1 MVFPK
6 INTLCTPFCVPTYGF
21 ISPSVHITTLNCTKY
36 RTISYLQSTASEHV
50 SSSSNFVVKKKSFPR
65 TASENMRFENAP
77 KCQVVE
83 IGLEESRLV
92 RPRGRDGCSM
102 TALKQEEYSL
112 SASSSSTIDTMSTF
126 GASSLFT
133 LAPKLSDL
141 FFFCSAEN
149 DLCREYPNRASGTNI
164 LDSKATAAGV
174 PKKIAVVRLPV
185 QDKSVGLMM
194 KDTEQAISYEETR
207 NTHDAALIYDRC
219 RLGRNE
225 RQISCTSLNKRERH
239 EKRDC
244 YEKSEVNLKNG
255 DKYWEST
262 VTSKTQAE
270 LIDDLVRAQ
279 NEELNM
285 LKSQL
290 QQLMSIMDQEFT
302 KKN

>member
-1 MVFPK
+1 MR
-6 INTLCTPFCVPTYGF
+6 IENT
-21 ISPSVHITTLNCTKY
+21 
-36 RTISYLQSTASEHV
+36 
-50 SSSSNFVVKKKSFPR
+50 
-65 TASENMRFENAP
+65 P

-92 RPRGRDGCSM
+92 RPRAREGCSIP
-102 TALKQEEYSL
+102 ALKQEDYSV
-112 SASSSSTIDTMSTF
+112 STSSSSTFYTTSTF

-149 DLCREYPNRASGTNI
+149 DLCREYPI
-164 LDSKATAAGV
+164 LESKATDDGI